1 MDQEIQNIIDR
12 ITKIEHGFRHIESEA
27 SNLVQHRS
35 IDECRK
41 LAEDLF
47 KSKQYQVRCLAVF
60 ILGYIATNDPFALAI
75 LKVKVSRDSD
85 WRVQEIL
92 AKAFD
97 QYCKEVDYKQAMPA
111 ILEWFNDAHP
121 NVCRAVT
128 EGLRIWTNRPYFSSN
143 PDIAIRMIAQHKASD
158 SEYLRKSVGNALRDI
173 SKKYSELIH
182 NEISVWDVS
191 DSRIHYT
198 YKLVVKNQ
206 KGIENK
212 ESQASSEKHE
222 KHLPFIF

>member
-12 ITKIEHGFRHIESEA
+12 ITAIEHGFRHIESEA
-27 SNLVQHRS
+27 INLVQPRS
-35 IDECRK
+35 VDECRK

-47 KSKQYQVRCLAVF
+47 ESKQYQVRCLAVF
-60 ILGYIATNDPFALAI
+60 ILGYLAANDPFALAL
-75 LKVKVSRDSD
+75 LKTKVSRDSN

-97 QYCKEVDYKQAMPA
+97 QYCKEVGYKQAMPT
-111 ILEWFNDAHP
+111 IIDWLKDVNP

-128 EGLRIWTNRPYFSSN
+128 EGLRIWTNRPYYSSH
-143 PDIAIRMIAQHKASD
+143 PDIAIRLIAQHKASD

-173 SKKYSELIH
+173 SKKHPELIH
-182 NEISVWDVS
+182 NEISSWDVS

-198 YKLVVKNQ
+198 NKLVMKNQ
-206 KGIENK
+206 K
-212 ESQASSEKHE
+212 
-222 KHLPFIF
+222 